1 MRANRLIMNVVI
13 ASILGFAI
21 CLLIKSITLHRDVQ
35 SSAVFV
41 AELSKSIKPGQ
52 RISAESLL
60 KDMENV
66 VGKSL
71 KMSTAAEALETMK
84 KEMPEL
90 AYLADNPFRDIIT
103 FRTHDLQAQ
112 NIKQWSS
119 RIEDISG
126 IEAVFYDRALLDR
139 LAKDS
144 GRPKLG
150 VMSLALLILL
160 GAMIIM
166 ALRIKRDL
174 RPYQEEAKILSL
186 AGSSD
191 EEIIVHR
198 RSWSTKWGAIT
209 AGLASL
215 VMLVNILFMNSTLLD
230 GIEIT
235 LLQSI
240 ISIAVM
246 VVLVIGAHTLVTHQS
261 LKAYFAQL
269 NPSVKT

>member
-21 CLLIKSITLHRDVQ
+21 CLLIKSITVHQDIQ

-41 AELSKSIKPGQ
+41 AELDKDIQPGQ

-60 KDMENV
+60 KDIEHV
-66 VGKSL
+66 DVQSIVL
-71 KMSTAAEALETMK
+71 KTAHEALEEMK
-84 KEMPEL
+84 AEMPEL
-90 AYLADNPFRDIIT
+90 DYLSDNPFRDIIT
-103 FRTHDLQAQ
+103 FQTTDLKARDVD
-112 NIKQWSS
+112 QWKHQ
-119 RIEDISG
+119 ITDISG
-126 IEAVFYDRALLDR
+126 IKEVFYDRALLNE

-144 GRPKLG
+144 GRPRLG
-150 VMSLALLILL
+150 VTILALLILVGSL
-160 GAMIIM
+160 IIL

-174 RPYQEEAKILSL
+174 RSYHEEAKILSL

-191 EEIIVHR
+191 SDLVRHR
-198 RSWSTKWGAIT
+198 RALSTKWGAIT

-240 ISIAVM
+240 ISIVIMAVM
-246 VVLVIGAHTLVTHQS
+246 VVGAHTLVTHQS
-261 LKAYFAQL
+261 LQAYFTQL
-269 NPSVKT
+269 NPSVKK